1 MAAEERPS
9 PATAA
14 SPPRTRDGRV
24 AVRHL
29 EAALI
34 EQARLGD
41 HFQRSL
47 GTSSEQAS
55 FARLNAASQRVSEC
69 DQAVKAL
76 SDTGRASATVPSDP
90 ASNG

>member
-1 MAAEERPS
+1 MAAEDHS
-9 PATAA
+9 GPATAA
-14 SPPRTRDGRV
+14 SRHRTRDGRV

-55 FARLNAASQRVSEC
+55 YARLNAASQRVSEC

-76 SDTGRASATVPSDP
+76 SDPGTREC
-90 ASNG
+90 